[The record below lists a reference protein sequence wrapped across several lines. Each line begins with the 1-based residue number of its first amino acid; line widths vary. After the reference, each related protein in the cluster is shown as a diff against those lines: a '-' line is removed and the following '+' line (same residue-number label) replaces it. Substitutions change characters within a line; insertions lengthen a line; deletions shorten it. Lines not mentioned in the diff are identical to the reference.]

1 MDFVKLKRLK
11 IKRLKFRQILFALVV
26 LGLVEGGGFLAYTF
40 CKEAPD
46 KHAVV
51 QAQSE
56 PPLPEQ
62 LGDEAEIDGHIRQ
75 IFGQHAERYSV
86 YFLRPNEVQ
95 TPYIFND
102 HPDQSAS
109 LIKVF
114 ILAKAMQDVHDGKES
129 LATQLKI
136 TKPNIVGGAGV
147 LTAYQAGKTRTL
159 EELLKIMITE
169 SDNTATN
176 ILMDH
181 FGADQINAYL
191 QQNGYTETILQHKMM
206 IGNGGKANLTS
217 VKDVGMLLYRI
228 YHRQCVGPEEDAF
241 MEDILLGQTDKEC
254 FPTALPDWKIAHK
267 TGEITGA
274 YHDGGI
280 LRRGDDGVILVVM
293 SNHWRDRADTMKR
306 LRQAAQY
313 LAAQVKNSDAQ

>member
-1 MDFVKLKRLK
+1 
-11 IKRLKFRQILFALVV
+11 
-26 LGLVEGGGFLAYTF
+26 
-40 CKEAPD
+40 
-46 KHAVV
+46 
-51 QAQSE
+51 
-56 PPLPEQ
+56 
-62 LGDEAEIDGHIRQ
+62 
-75 IFGQHAERYSV
+75 
-86 YFLRPNEVQ
+86 
-95 TPYIFND
+95 
-102 HPDQSAS
+102 
-109 LIKVF
+109 
-114 ILAKAMQDVHDGKES
+114 
-129 LATQLKI
+129 
-136 TKPNIVGGAGV
+136 
-147 LTAYQAGKTRTL
+147 
-159 EELLKIMITE
+159 MITE

-217 VKDVGMLLYRI
+217 VKDVGTLLYRI

-241 MEDILLGQTDKEC
+241 IEDILLGQTDKEC

-280 LRRGDDGVILVVM
+280 LHRGDDGVILVVM

-313 LAAQVKNSDAQ
+313 LAAQVKNNDAQ

>member
-1 MDFVKLKRLK
+1 MKLKRLK

-56 PPLPEQ
+56 SPLPEQ

-109 LIKVF
+109 LIKIF

-129 LATQLKI
+129 LAT
-136 TKPNIVGGAGV
+136 
-147 LTAYQAGKTRTL
+147 QAGKTRTL

-217 VKDVGMLLYRI
+217 VKDVGTLLYRI